1 MLGLCIASGTFA
13 TCQSSHARQ
22 GNRINEKWETTNNTF
37 KVQITAYAEENRG
50 FVGGAYYLFRSA
62 EDNSESWNDI
72 MTFRHD
78 DPVPIPREQV
88 RFVNDRIGYV
98 FMGWMYAATTDGGR
112 SWSVW
117 DARKD
122 LPDWSCCNYRLIQ
135 DVRMQLDGVG
145 RMTLNPIPGR
155 PAEASELE
163 TQDYGQSWRR
173 Q

>member
-1 MLGLCIASGTFA
+1 
-13 TCQSSHARQ
+13 
-22 GNRINEKWETTNNTF
+22 
-37 KVQITAYAEENRG
+37 
-50 FVGGAYYLFRSA
+50 
-62 EDNSESWNDI
+62 